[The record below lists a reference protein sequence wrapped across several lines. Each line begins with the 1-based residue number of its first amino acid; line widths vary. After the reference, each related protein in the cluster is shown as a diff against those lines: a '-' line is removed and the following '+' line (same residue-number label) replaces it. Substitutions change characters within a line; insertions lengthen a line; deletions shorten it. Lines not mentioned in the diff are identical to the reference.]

1 MISKKCRNFDALT
14 KAAKAAGMIGLGEV
28 TDFGTSTALGIAKTM
43 QESTWEK
50 KVLIGGLIGNLAA
63 GILDMD
69 LPFVNLGVESMQ
81 GIDSF
86 VDNVSDVA
94 MGVAGAS
101 LAYKTANNIQ
111 QIHNSNKS
119 LEEILQEMGIE
130 IETEEKSNTQIKNN
144 VQNVFSGMTPEQLMA
159 LFANKQNIQ
168 KPIEKEEKE
177 LTENEEK
184 ELFKKLLK
192 KYGKEEIL

>member
-1 MISKKCRNFDALT
+1 MINRKQRDFDSLA
-14 KAAKAAGMIGLGEV
+14 KAAKTAGLIGLGEV
-28 TDFGTSTALGIAKTM
+28 TDFGTSTVLGVAKTI

-50 KVLIGGLIGNLAA
+50 KALVGGIIGNIAA
-63 GILDMD
+63 HVLDMD

-81 GIDSF
+81 GIDAF
-86 VDNVSDVA
+86 VDNMSDIV
-94 MGVAGAS
+94 MGAAGAS

-130 IETEEKSNTQIKNN
+130 IETEEKPNTQIKNN

-177 LTENEEK
+177 LTEDEEK

>member
-1 MISKKCRNFDALT
+1 MISKRKRDFDSLT
-14 KAAKAAGMIGLGEV
+14 RAAKTAGLIGLGEV

-111 QIHNSNKS
+111 EIHNSEKS
-119 LEEILQEMGIE
+119 FEQILQEMGLDLEDYEEEQKHIKPN
-130 IETEEKSNTQIKNN
+130 IFTE
-144 VQNVFSGMTPEQLMA
+144 MTPEQIA
-159 LFANKQNIQ
+159 TIFASKQNI
-168 KPIEKEEKE
+168 KPAKEEKE
-177 LTENEEK
+177 LTEDEEK
-184 ELFKKLLK
+184 AMLKMLLK
-192 KYGKEEIL
+192 KYGNNLTEEKL